1 MRKTLLATATA
12 ISLMIATPTAKAQ
25 FAVFDA
31 ANFAQNVEQVFQ
43 AIEQGIQTLRQI
55 ELAVQSVT
63 GTDLSLTAELTEQL
77 IGVQTVLN
85 NGAALVFQ
93 EAESLE
99 QFRDLFPEG
108 FEALD
113 ALEDVV
119 LTLQQQNSRLLNASQ
134 QAVQLQSVSA
144 ESIQDIIASVS
155 ETLGVSEAAVG
166 QTQAI
171 QAGNQ
176 LQGQIVTTLVEI
188 QSAQLAAQR
197 LQALEAANRVSERQ
211 AAEDITQRLADG
223 EDNANQRLGGVL
235 PNGWPATP

>member
-1 MRKTLLATATA
+1 MKKTLLATVVA
-12 ISLMIATPTAKAQ
+12 IGLMIATPTAKAQ

-31 ANFAQNVEQVFQ
+31 ANFAQNIQQVFQ
-43 AIEQGIQTLRQI
+43 AIEQGIRTLRQI

-77 IGVQTVLN
+77 VGVQTVLN

-99 QFRDLFPEG
+99 QFRELFPEG

-119 LTLQQQNSRLLNASQ
+119 LALQQQNNRLLSASQ

-144 ESIQDIIASVS
+144 ESIQETIASV
-155 ETLGVSEAAVG
+155 EATLGVSEAAVG

-188 QSAQLAAQR
+188 QGAQLAAQR
-197 LQALEAANRVSERQ
+197 LQALEAANRASERQ
-211 AAEDITQRLADG
+211 AAEDITRRLADG
-223 EDNANQRLGGVL
+223 EDNANQRFGGVL